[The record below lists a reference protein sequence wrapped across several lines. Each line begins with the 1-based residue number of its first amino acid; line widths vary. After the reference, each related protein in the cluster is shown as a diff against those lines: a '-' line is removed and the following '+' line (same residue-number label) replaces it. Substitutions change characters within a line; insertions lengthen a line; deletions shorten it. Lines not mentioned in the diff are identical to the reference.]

1 MDIQT
6 IASIVG
12 LSSIISVIVS
22 SLFNY
27 IEKRKIMTFE
37 KITQEKERR
46 YQALLAY
53 MLVALD
59 GKNINHIE
67 LPPDRLEFLKNM
79 TNEER
84 QKFFQEEVKIYFSFS
99 HLYASDQVLSC
110 LNEFVNSPTWEHY
123 QNTASAMRKDLWK

>member
-22 SLFNY
+22 SLLNY
-27 IEKRKIMTFE
+27 IEKRKIMTLE
-37 KITQEKERR
+37 KITQEKEHR

-53 MLVALD
+53 MIVALD
-59 GKNINHIE
+59 SENIDHIQM
-67 LPPDRLEFLKNM
+67 PPDRLELVKNM
-79 TNEER
+79 SKEER
-84 QKFFQEEVKIYFSFS
+84 QKFFQDEVKIYFSFS